1 MLKHVLVTFD
11 IDGTIFGSKTSL
23 SVQRNSFA
31 AAFKEFFG
39 REPDDRFYGRVPP
52 GATEFEIAQSIFR
65 QAKKTT
71 TQAEIKSFLSA
82 YDRAFLAHGRLV
94 DFHTFPGVSDLIER
108 LRSMEK
114 VHIGIASGCT
124 AVVAKAKIDM
134 IGFDKLF
141 NPLIGGFGECVT
153 RSACIK
159 HAKAETERIKQ
170 MKVSHVVH
178 IGDTPGDVFAAR
190 DAQAEAVAVLTGSY
204 SEGYFPRSTR
214 TILNMKVGAS
224 LVTELVAK
232 LQKTN

>member
-31 AAFKEFFG
+31 AAFREFFG
-39 REPDDRFYGRVPP
+39 REPDDRFYGRLPP

-65 QAKKTT
+65 RAEKTAT
-71 TQAEIKSFLSA
+71 EAEIGSFLRA
-82 YDRAFLAHGRLV
+82 YDRAFLSHGRFV
-94 DFHTFPGVSDLIER
+94 DYHTFPGVPDLIGR
-108 LRSMEK
+108 LRSMEN

-124 AVVAKAKIDM
+124 AVVAKTKIDM

-153 RSACIK
+153 RSACIL

-170 MKVSHVVH
+170 VKVSHLVH

-190 DAQAEAVAVLTGSY
+190 GAQAEAVGVLTGSY
-204 SEGYFPRSTR
+204 SEGYFPRWAK
-214 TILNMKVGAS
+214 TIPDMKVGAS
-224 LVTELVAK
+224 LVTELVSK
-232 LQKTN
+232 LQKTK